1 MMCELDLTASRPTLM
16 NRIAQYIEPLLKECH
31 GKPAASKHIA
41 IVAHGIFNSE
51 FVGALLAR
59 LHGARQIGWRYRG
72 EWTMR

>member
-1 MMCELDLTASRPTLM
+1 MATLTTS
-16 NRIAQYIEPLLKECH
+16 IAQYIEPSLKEFH
-31 GKPAASKHIA
+31 GKPASSKHIA

-72 EWTMR
+72 EQNMWEME

>member
-1 MMCELDLTASRPTLM
+1 MYEGETNQD
-16 NRIAQYIEPLLKECH
+16 RIAQYIEPLLKECH
-31 GKPAASKHIA
+31 GKPASSKHIA

-72 EWTMR
+72 EPFMRKWNTS